1 LKLRTKT
8 VCFFFQEKK
17 LFIKKI
23 LLQIIK
29 TMTAQKLLENFIAH
43 KIIKKEQFA
52 NGTENVDMQT
62 VQSAYGTAGVMSF
75 FIITIGVYLVL
86 MLIGKWLWNTVAV
99 DMITVI
105 KPIESVFQLVGLAIL
120 VKLILY

>member
-1 LKLRTKT
+1 M
-8 VCFFFQEKK
+8 
-17 LFIKKI
+17 

-29 TMTAQKLLENFIAH
+29 TMTAQKLLENFIA
-43 KIIKKEQFA
+43 KQIIKKEQFA
-52 NGTENVDMQT
+52 NGTDNLDMQT
-62 VQSAYGTAGVMSF
+62 IQAAYGTAGVWSF
-75 FIITIGVYLVL
+75 FILTIGVYLVL
-86 MLIGKWLWNTVAV
+86 MLIGKWLWNSVAV

>member
-1 LKLRTKT
+1 
-8 VCFFFQEKK
+8 
-17 LFIKKI
+17 
-23 LLQIIK
+23 
-29 TMTAQKLLENFIAH
+29 MTAQKLLENFIAH